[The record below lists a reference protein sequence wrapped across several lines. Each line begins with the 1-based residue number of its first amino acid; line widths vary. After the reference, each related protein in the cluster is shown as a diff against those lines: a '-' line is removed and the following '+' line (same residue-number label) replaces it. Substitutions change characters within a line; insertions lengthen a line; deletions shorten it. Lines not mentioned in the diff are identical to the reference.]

1 MLIKIELLGTYRDKS
16 GPNQVALEFDEPPT
30 LQEVVIQGF
39 DYFRNHKKFL
49 DENFINIAVDG
60 KVISSSA
67 WEDTTITSGQR
78 CILFPPIQGG

>member
-1 MLIKIELLGTYRDKS
+1 MQIKMELLGTYRDKS
-16 GPNQVALEFDEPPT
+16 GPNQVALEFDDPPT
-30 LQEVVIQGF
+30 LQAVVIQGLN
-39 DYFRNHKKFL
+39 YFRNHKKFL

-67 WEDTTITSGQR
+67 WEDTTITSDQR